1 MDLFSAV
8 SARRAVKKFDP
19 AHQITDTQ
27 IDTLMQAVILSP
39 TSFNIQNWR
48 FVLITDPDQKQKMRE
63 IGFDQAQFSD
73 CSLLVVICGDRNAY
87 AQQPERYWANA
98 PAETRQVVVGMI
110 KQYYGASAELRRDE
124 NLRSGSLAAQTLML
138 AAQALGYDSCPMVGF
153 DFEAAAG
160 LINLPPEHDIIM
172 AVTVGKAVEPARER
186 GGQLP
191 LADVVWKDRF

>member
-191 LADVVWKDRF
+191 LTDVVWKDRF